1 METKKVM
8 RIVFAT
14 AFLLCVPL
22 VAMQFT
28 DDVKWGPFD
37 FLAAGVLLAGTG
49 FTYEFVASKGSNVAY
64 RIAVGIALGAALL
77 LVWINLA
84 VGIIGDEDHPAN
96 LLYLGVL
103 VVGFI
108 GALIALR
115 ASWNGA
121 RVVRGRD
128 RSSIGSGAC
137 VDHLDTLQGP
147 RMGQPWRGG
156 GVCIECGL
164 RRAVCRIGAAIS
176 TRGAGARRTGL
187 NYCLCSWTMP
197 SRSRSVKPLSATI
210 FACARQMG
218 GTIAM
223 ASSFDASSTTIQARW
238 SPSRHPQS
246 AFATK

>member
-108 GALIALR
+108 GALIARFEHRGMARALFAAAIAQALVPVLAWIIWTPSRAQEWGSPGVAGVFVLNAVFVALFVGSALLFLR
-115 ASWNGA
+115 AA
-121 RVVRGRD
+121 RGR
-128 RSSIGSGAC
+128 
-137 VDHLDTLQGP
+137 
-147 RMGQPWRGG
+147 
-156 GVCIECGL
+156 GVP
-164 RRAVCRIGAAIS
+164 A
-176 TRGAGARRTGL
+176 
-187 NYCLCSWTMP
+187 
-197 SRSRSVKPLSATI
+197 
-210 FACARQMG
+210 
-218 GTIAM
+218 
-223 ASSFDASSTTIQARW
+223 
-238 SPSRHPQS
+238 
-246 AFATK
+246 